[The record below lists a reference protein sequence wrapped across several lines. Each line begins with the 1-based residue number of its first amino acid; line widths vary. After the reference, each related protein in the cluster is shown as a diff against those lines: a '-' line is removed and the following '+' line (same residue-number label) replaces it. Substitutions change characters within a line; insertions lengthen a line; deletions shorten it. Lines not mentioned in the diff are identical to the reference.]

1 MSQFVWGISGLH
13 LLSWWNSSVY
23 FSPSVSWFRWWI
35 IWLLCSFLRT
45 GIEARVMW
53 NWAFHMSLVG
63 VVCGK
68 KVLFFLY
75 GKLRIVALKLWCNGL
90 LLSHHCIVITKG
102 EIAFFLFFCQ
112 KCEHLFCSS
121 YINLWLNHGRFAL
134 SLKVCLCHQRLSGKF
149 CISFFH
155 LALTWLNRIL
165 LWENNTPF

>member
-1 MSQFVWGISGLH
+1 MSVCVLNVEWSGTVWVHYPWLLWEGRPYVSIWGISGLH

-23 FSPSVSWFRWWI
+23 FPPSVSWFRQWI

-45 GIEARVMW
+45 GIGARVMW

-75 GKLRIVALKLWCNGL
+75 GKLRTVALKLWCNGL

-102 EIAFFLFFCQ
+102 EVAFFLFLS
-112 KCEHLFCSS
+112 EVGASVLFSLPQPL
-121 YINLWLNHGRFAL
+121 INSW
-134 SLKVCLCHQRLSGKF
+134 KICLVFGSVPLPPK
-149 CISFFH
+149 
-155 LALTWLNRIL
+155 T
-165 LWENNTPF
+165 